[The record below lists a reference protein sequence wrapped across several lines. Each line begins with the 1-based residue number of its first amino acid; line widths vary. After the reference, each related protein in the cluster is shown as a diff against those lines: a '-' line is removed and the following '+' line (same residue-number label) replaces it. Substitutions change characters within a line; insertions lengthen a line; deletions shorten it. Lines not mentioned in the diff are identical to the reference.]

1 MGSGCKPEPARK
13 RCKMNIFK
21 IFRFILFLSAIG
33 MLISCS
39 PFTPSNVVKEDQIA
53 FLKSYGKTSLRVAI
67 VDYAGIKFSW
77 RSLYTVY
84 DIQSNSKKV
93 FKNFFEKIDY
103 YKGNANIQKNDYDLI
118 IELKDFSI
126 THSEGEKGNAFW
138 YRNVLSLDIRV
149 VSTIDDGELF
159 NFSAMGTGTE
169 KTDLSGNRE
178 SRAILRDITVEWAEA
193 KSNVSLF
200 EDIAQLMANQYET
213 LMTVP
218 VTKQDENG

>member
-178 SRAILRDITVEWAEA
+178 SRAILRGITVEWAEA